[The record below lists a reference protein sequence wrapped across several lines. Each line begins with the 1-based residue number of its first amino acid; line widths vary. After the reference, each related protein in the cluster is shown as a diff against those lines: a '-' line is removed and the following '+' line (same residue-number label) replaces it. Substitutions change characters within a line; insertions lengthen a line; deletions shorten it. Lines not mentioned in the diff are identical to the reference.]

1 MYLSELMS
9 KAYLKETEPID
20 GEEITIL
27 PSGCKAG
34 VDYNC
39 VITRSDFE
47 SIVVNYRASEPAS
60 EGILFAIGK
69 ARDLNDPIWN
79 VLLDNDYFASH
90 YTKMCNDF
98 YMQRLEQI
106 EKNKNAGSKG
116 ENKSP
121 DLDTLFSNNTG
132 GIEFSL
138 DDYKRGVD
146 LIVKDAMDSFS
157 KYGVEKVCCSSF
169 DSVTSFVNKLAEHTP
184 NVSNIVE
191 SYYGYIPP
199 EESIMADVLNLV
211 KEAAVDK
218 LQSNDIEG
226 AKLILKPLDDLIYER

>member
-1 MYLSELMS
+1 
-9 KAYLKETEPID
+9 
-20 GEEITIL
+20 
-27 PSGCKAG
+27 
-34 VDYNC
+34 
-39 VITRSDFE
+39 
-47 SIVVNYRASEPAS
+47 
-60 EGILFAIGK
+60 
-69 ARDLNDPIWN
+69 
-79 VLLDNDYFASH
+79 
-90 YTKMCNDF
+90 
-98 YMQRLEQI
+98 MQRLEQI